1 VVWHNFSYILRRN
14 ILNHTY
20 VASKPAQSYGRS
32 HVWLSTKATF
42 GFQRKARLAFNGS
55 PQLPPKAALVSPIYM
70 QSFSTQMYAH
80 CCLLHQVR
88 YSSVCLTGIRKMILI
103 RVIVRTKLFC
113 LSIYLPSTLRLNAI
127 TDDGPVYLAA
137 SFTGIILLEKTS
149 SSITTS
155 ARNQCIQH

>member
-1 VVWHNFSYILRRN
+1 MVWHNFSYILGRN

-32 HVWLSTKATF
+32 HEWLTTKAIV
-42 GFQRKARLAFNGS
+42 GFQRKPRLAFNES
-55 PQLPPKAALVSPIYM
+55 PQLPPEAALVSPIYM
-70 QSFSTQMYAH
+70 QSFCTQMYVH

-88 YSSVCLTGIRKMILI
+88 HSSVCLTGIRKMILI

-127 TDDGPVYLAA
+127 THEGPVYLAA

-149 SSITTS
+149 STITTL
-155 ARNQCIQH
+155 APT